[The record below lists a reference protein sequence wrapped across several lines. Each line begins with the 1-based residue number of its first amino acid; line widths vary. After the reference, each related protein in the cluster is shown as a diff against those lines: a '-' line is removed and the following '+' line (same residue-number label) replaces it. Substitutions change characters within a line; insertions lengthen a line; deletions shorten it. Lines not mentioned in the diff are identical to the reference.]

1 MKGVVNLTP
10 RSLTI
15 FTPEG
20 KLTIPTSGYLRLVEE
35 DLGVRRIAGIEYIE
49 KRFDGVNIR
58 LQEVPDEVEVVIV
71 DSELTALALTLV
83 EEPRAELQEKFG
95 EVVVLTPDT
104 FPRYVVRDDRGKV
117 VGFKRLF
124 RYKFK

>member
-58 LQEVPDEVEVVIV
+58 LQEVPDEVEAVIV